1 MVNRV
6 WHYHFG
12 LGLVKNPNDFGFNG
26 GTPSHPELL
35 DWLATEFMRSG
46 WSLKKLHKLI
56 LMSQAFQQ
64 SSAVDPKAVE
74 KDADNRFLWRYS
86 PARLPAEAVR
96 DAMLAVSGQLNSS
109 MYGPSFRPFKIVKNP
124 GSYHS
129 YEPVDSAEPD
139 QQRRTIYR
147 MNVTSGGNPLLD
159 SFDCPVPAV
168 KSPQRSTTTTALQ
181 SLSLMNNPFVQR
193 QAKAL
198 AERLAREA
206 PDAESQVRRG
216 FLLAFGRPARSEELA
231 PAVSLVQQHGL
242 ESFCWALFNTSEFVY
257 VH

>member
-12 LGLVKNPNDFGFNG
+12 SGLVKNPNDFGFNG

-35 DWLATEFMRSG
+35 DWLAQEFIRSG

-56 LMSQAFQQ
+56 VMSQSYQQ
-64 SSAVDPKAVE
+64 SSEFVPEA
-74 KDADNRFLWRYS
+74 
-86 PARLPAEAVR
+86 ARKTPTIVFFGDMLRCACLAKRVR
-96 DAMLAVSGQLNSS
+96 DAMLAVSGQLNPS
-109 MYGPSFRPFKIVKNP
+109 MYGPSFRPFNIVKNT

-147 MNVTSGGNPLLD
+147 MNVNSGGNPLLD
-159 SFDCPVPAV
+159 ALDCPVPSV
-168 KSPQRSTTTTALQ
+168 KTPQRSITTTPLQ
-181 SLSLMNNPFVQR
+181 SLSLMNNAFVQR

-198 AERLAREA
+198 AERLSTES
-206 PDAESQVRRG
+206 PDTSSRVQQA
-216 FLLAFGRPARSEELA
+216 FLLAFGRPAQPEELA
-231 PAVSLVQQHGL
+231 SAISLVEQHGL
-242 ESFCWALFNTSEFVY
+242 AVIRLGVIQHE
-257 VH
+257 